1 MGRGS
6 VEYSFSH
13 FCHLSCSPFFYYIL
27 GFRLAAPGYLASS
40 FFRLF
45 APPTSF
51 LLVPTPFIPSL
62 TDPHTISCFPS
73 PYSQLSL
80 SMPFCLHLEA
90 SSGISARFTRSDT
103 FAVRNPPLPRLPPL
117 RLPFHL
123 PLFYPQ
129 RPHTTTP
136 PEIPQERK
144 TPTRL
149 PSQRP
154 QRTMHNRECRICGCR
169 D

>member
-1 MGRGS
+1 M
-6 VEYSFSH
+6 F
-13 FCHLSCSPFFYYIL
+13 PFFYYIL

-40 FFRLF
+40 FFPFF

-73 PYSQLSL
+73 PYSQLTL
-80 SMPFCLHLEA
+80 SIPFCLHLEA

-117 RLPFHL
+117 RLPFHQPFHL

-129 RPHTTTP
+129 QPHTTTP

-154 QRTMHNRECRICGCR
+154 QRTMHDRECRICGCR